1 MPGGYEWTSL
11 LTAVLLVPIAYAST
25 NMDNLLIMATLAG
38 GRASRAAVVTGFVL
52 ASVVVLIVSALA
64 TVIESLVPAA
74 MLGYLGFVPISIGLY
89 LLLAPRPAD
98 DGTAVTAASWP
109 AITGLLVANSSD
121 TVFALGPLF
130 AESDASARTGL
141 IAGFILAA
149 TLWLA
154 LVLGVS
160 SRLAR
165 SKQLARIAPRI
176 APWMMILI
184 GLYILSDS
192 ATDLV

>member
-1 MPGGYEWTSL
+1 MPVTELPYFSGPYFQNRPSGRSL
-11 LTAVLLVPIAYAST
+11 QKA
-25 NMDNLLIMATLAG
+25 DLLI
-38 GRASRAAVVTGFVL
+38 
-52 ASVVVLIVSALA
+52 
-64 TVIESLVPAA
+64 
-74 MLGYLGFVPISIGLY
+74 
-89 LLLAPRPAD
+89 
-98 DGTAVTAASWP
+98 
-109 AITGLLVANSSD
+109 ANSSD